1 MQKFQITNSKLQTN
15 HKSQNSKWFWSLR
28 IIWNL
33 VLGIWNFQKREAQ
46 NGFTL
51 LETIVAFAV
60 ILAAL
65 VGPVSLITK
74 GLVDVSFAKNK
85 LIALNLAQEG
95 IEFVRLVRDNNVLC
109 DYLDGGAV
117 GSIPWDR
124 DPSGSG
130 VISGNP
136 QPRRAD
142 IYTLDALPCGTV
154 NSPRLSGGAP
164 APLRVDVDGFYQ
176 YGGIGGFTTPFMRR
190 ITITMVDVG
199 GGVMDRMD
207 VISEVTWVERGR
219 TRTVTLKDALYN
231 WR

>member
-1 MQKFQITNSKLQTN
+1 MIKISNPKSLIFIIRTFEFRKL
-15 HKSQNSKWFWSLR
+15 FR
-28 IIWNL
+28 ISIFEFRISGN
-33 VLGIWNFQKREAQ
+33 A
-46 NGFTL
+46 GFTL
-51 LETIVAFAV
+51 LETVVAFAV
-60 ILAAL
+60 I
-65 VGPVSLITK
+65 VGPVSLITR

-117 GSIPWDR
+117 GSIPWNR
-124 DPSGSG
+124 DSSGSG
-130 VISGNP
+130 TISDNP

-142 IYTLDALPCGTV
+142 IYTLDALPCGTI
-154 NSPRLSGGAP
+154 NSSRLSGGAS

-176 YGGIGGFTTPFMRR
+176 YGGVGGFTTPFRR
-190 ITITMVDVG
+190 EITITMVDVG

-207 VISEVTWVERGR
+207 VISEVTWDERGR
-219 TRTVTLKDALYN
+219 TRTVTMKDALYN